1 MPERRYGDASGAA
14 RARVAAIARGS
25 DAERAGL
32 APGDVVLAVD
42 GEPVRD
48 IIDWQWLTEED
59 CFTVTVERCDA
70 VRSVEVVRSR
80 SAPVGATFDDVL
92 FDGVRECVN
101 ACAFCF
107 VSQLPP
113 GLRPQLSVRD
123 DDYRLSFLLGNF
135 VTLTNLDDA
144 DMRRIVSQRLSPLHV
159 SVHATDP
166 EVRRRLVCCTT
177 EDTTLERLEA
187 LLAAGIEAHIQ
198 IVGVPGV
205 NDGPVLDDTLA
216 WLAAHDGVLSVGVVP
231 LGLTA
236 HQKRHDRPFLPAE
249 SAALLDGVDR
259 WQAGMSP
266 RVGCGW
272 VYAADEFYLSAGR
285 PLPPAT
291 EYDGYPQYE
300 NGIGMVRAFLDE
312 LQASAEDRKGALRG
326 ALADGGSRVVEGV
339 DSRPFAAVTGTLF
352 APVLTEALRAAG
364 LDVRVRVLGV
374 ENRLFGGNV
383 GVAGLLGG
391 NDVALAIAADGRR
404 ATYLV
409 PDVVVNSDGL
419 LLDDVPADEL
429 SARSRADVRVIA
441 SNAASLVDAVRVK
454 G

>member
-1 MPERRYGDASGAA
+1 
-14 RARVAAIARGS
+14 
-25 DAERAGL
+25 
-32 APGDVVLAVD
+32 
-42 GEPVRD
+42 
-48 IIDWQWLTEED
+48 
-59 CFTVTVERCDA
+59 
-70 VRSVEVVRSR
+70 
-80 SAPVGATFDDVL
+80 
-92 FDGVRECVN
+92 
-101 ACAFCF
+101 
-107 VSQLPP
+107 
-113 GLRPQLSVRD
+113 
-123 DDYRLSFLLGNF
+123 
-135 VTLTNLDDA
+135 
-144 DMRRIVSQRLSPLHV
+144 
-159 SVHATDP
+159 
-166 EVRRRLVCCTT
+166 
-177 EDTTLERLEA
+177 
-187 LLAAGIEAHIQ
+187 
-198 IVGVPGV
+198 
-205 NDGPVLDDTLA
+205 
-216 WLAAHDGVLSVGVVP
+216 
-231 LGLTA
+231 
-236 HQKRHDRPFLPAE
+236 
-249 SAALLDGVDR
+249 
-259 WQAGMSP
+259 
-266 RVGCGW
+266 

-364 LDVRVRVLGV
+364 LDVRVRVLAV

-441 SNAASLVDAVRVK
+441 GNAASLVDAVRVK